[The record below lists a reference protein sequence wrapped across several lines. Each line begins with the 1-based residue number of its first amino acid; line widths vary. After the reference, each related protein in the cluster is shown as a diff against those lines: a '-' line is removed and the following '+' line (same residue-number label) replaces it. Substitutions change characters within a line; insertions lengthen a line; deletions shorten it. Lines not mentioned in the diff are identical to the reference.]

1 MGLIERLVRLA
12 NELSDDDAGRT
23 YAGERET
30 PRSRI
35 NYGISVG
42 PIDSGRPKKQ
52 RSQSRQRR
60 QEYLTNTRT
69 EDGELVVTI
78 DLLGVSKEDVEVTFD
93 AETGMVEIRD
103 GERPIK
109 RLGLEWKDAT
119 ITNASYNN
127 HVLELRIGRE
137 LPDG

>member
-12 NELSDDDAGRT
+12 NELSDDDANRT
-23 YAGERET
+23 YAGGRET

-35 NYGISVG
+35 NYGVSVG
-42 PIDSGRPKKQ
+42 PIDSGRPREQ

-69 EDGELVVTI
+69 EEDELVVTV
-78 DLLGVSKEDVEVTFD
+78 DLLGVSKEDIGVTFD
-93 AETGMVEIRD
+93 AETGMIEIRD

-109 RLGLEWKDAT
+109 RLGLEWEDAT
-119 ITNASYNN
+119 VTDASYNN
-127 HVLELRIGRE
+127 HVLELRIERE
-137 LPDG
+137 LPDE

>member
-12 NELSDDDAGRT
+12 NELSDDDAKRT
-23 YAGERET
+23 YAGDHET

-35 NYGISVG
+35 NYGVSVG
-42 PIDSGRPKKQ
+42 PIDSGRSKEQ

-69 EDGELVVTI
+69 EEDELVVTV
-78 DLLGVSKEDVEVTFD
+78 DLLGVSKEDIGVTFD
-93 AETGMVEIRD
+93 AETGTVEIRD

-109 RLGLEWKDAT
+109 RLGLEWEDAT
-119 ITNASYNN
+119 VTNASYNN
-127 HVLELRIGRE
+127 HVLELRIERE
-137 LPDG
+137 LPDE